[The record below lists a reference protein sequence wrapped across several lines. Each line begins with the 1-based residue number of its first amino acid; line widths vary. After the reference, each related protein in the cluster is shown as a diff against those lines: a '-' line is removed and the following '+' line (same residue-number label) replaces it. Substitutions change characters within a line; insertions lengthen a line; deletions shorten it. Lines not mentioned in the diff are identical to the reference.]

1 MSQVAT
7 YIYTPMFGKKR
18 RLVAD
23 EPVEF
28 KKQPVEVQEF
38 RKFTDHFRGIYW
50 IYLKWMKAKPE
61 DVNMWPVK
69 FRITRILTDSNLY
82 AQKQTSGALLQTC
95 LYHLLNFI
103 YTQS

>member
-38 RKFTDHFRGIYW
+38 RKFTDHFRGIY
-50 IYLKWMKAKPE
+50 
-61 DVNMWPVK
+61 
-69 FRITRILTDSNLY
+69 
-82 AQKQTSGALLQTC
+82 
-95 LYHLLNFI
+95 
-103 YTQS
+103 